1 VLSVVI
7 RRVSQ
12 RIMEDKATTDSSMLQ
27 KQIGSWIKKENKI
40 HESYVLSSE
49 KSRFA
54 LLTGRRPVFFGSL
67 QQRGG

>member
-27 KQIGSWIKKENKI
+27 KQVGSWIKEENKI

-54 LLTGRRPVFFGSL
+54 LLTGRRPVFFSSL